1 MRFAIMN
8 SKINGIVSKVEAAN
22 ILNISLSSVNR
33 YIKAG
38 LIPAYSIGGRVLI
51 KKDDLFNALNPI
63 NHGK

>member
-1 MRFAIMN
+1 MITENHGM
-8 SKINGIVSKVEAAN
+8 VSKVEAAS
-22 ILNISLSSVNR
+22 LLKISLSSVNR

-51 KKDDLFNALNPI
+51 KSDELFQALKPF

>member
-1 MRFAIMN
+1 MICYN
-8 SKINGIVSKVEAAN
+8 HGIVSKVEAAN

-51 KKDDLFNALNPI
+51 KKDDLFNALTPI

>member
-1 MRFAIMN
+1 M
-8 SKINGIVSKVEAAN
+8 INKNHGIVSKVEAAN
-22 ILNISLSSVNR
+22 ILKISLSSVNR

>member
-1 MRFAIMN
+1 MAF
-8 SKINGIVSKVEAAN
+8 KYNGMVSKMEAAN
-22 ILNISLSSVNR
+22 LLNISLSSINR

-51 KKDDLFNALNPI
+51 KSDELFNSLKPF

>member
-1 MRFAIMN
+1 MALKN
-8 SKINGIVSKVEAAN
+8 NGMVSKMEAAN
-22 ILNISLSSVNR
+22 LLNISLSSINR

-51 KKDDLFNALNPI
+51 KSDELFNSLKPF

>member
-1 MRFAIMN
+1 MAMEIKNHGF
-8 SKINGIVSKVEAAN
+8 VSKMEAAN
-22 ILNISLSSVNR
+22 LLKISLSSVNR

-51 KKDDLFNALNPI
+51 KSDELFNSLKPF

>member
-1 MRFAIMN
+1 MEQKSHGMF
-8 SKINGIVSKVEAAN
+8 STKVEAAS
-22 ILNISLSSVNR
+22 LLKISLSSVNR

-51 KKDDLFNALNPI
+51 KSDDLLNSLKPF

>member
-1 MRFAIMN
+1 MK
-8 SKINGIVSKVEAAN
+8 KIHFYQFVSKSEAAEL
-22 ILNISLSSVNR
+22 INISLSSVNR

>member
-1 MRFAIMN
+1 M
-8 SKINGIVSKVEAAN
+8 VSKMEAAN
-22 ILNISLSSVNR
+22 LLNISLSSINR

-51 KKDDLFNALNPI
+51 KSDELFNSLKPF

>member
-1 MRFAIMN
+1 MKESNLNQF
-8 SKINGIVSKVEAAN
+8 VSKFEAAQ
-22 ILNISLSSVNR
+22 LLKISLSSVNR

-51 KKDDLFNALNPI
+51 KSDELFQALKPF